1 MSDVVDSTSTA
12 NKEQGKM
19 KKNLFFAAGTLVVA
33 LSAGAAQEAEGK
45 AEPETLGKY
54 VADRVLPWDSH
65 QVMSAEFA
73 NREIDALDVKCDE
86 AWCALGSKVEYD
98 AYRRALKAKMMS
110 AIGTM
115 PERTP
120 LNARTVATLRREG
133 YSIEKVI
140 FESMPGVFVTANLFV
155 PDGSGR
161 RPAVVMSCGHA
172 DTGKDCNI
180 YLRACV
186 IAARRGFV
194 ALMFDPYYQGE
205 RRTSQR
211 MGSCASH
218 NEMGLRGSLIDWSAP
233 LLRIWDGMRAIDY
246 VLTRP
251 EVDPTRLGYMG
262 QSGGGTMTA
271 LMEAAD
277 DRIKAAAPS
286 CFLTSLRTLCEHM
299 GPQDG
304 EQNIYGQ
311 LSFGLNHTG
320 YVLIPD
326 IPVAVTCKFSDMFPY
341 SGVRTLFKTVRTLEA
356 NVGMGERAFLN
367 CAPGPHGWTE
377 ATEQSSVMFLA
388 RQLMPECRDLAIN
401 LEDMWQLDVGF
412 DMSKVDVGLAEE
424 ERGCTK
430 DRTTETL
437 PGWKSIMDVIAERAA
452 KLRSARRPMDAAE
465 RAGRARTLAK
475 VKLPD
480 ETGYRAKE
488 TSAANVEG
496 LDVARVVVQYPGTGH
511 MLPAVCIAKPGADK
525 APVVVTAWAGRSDG
539 LQIARPYVDAGHP
552 VMVADVSGVGE
563 IGKEKHFFYAA
574 KDRPDEGLGA
584 MCYLIGE
591 PLVGRRASDMLVL
604 ADVMSRRSGGRRPL
618 LVAAGPLAIPAAHAW
633 AADASAWAGVEVR
646 DAPPSW
652 RDCVEGGS
660 ARMEATRY
668 ADIVPTAYLEYD
680 WVDLLP

>member
-1 MSDVVDSTSTA
+1 
-12 NKEQGKM
+12 M

-452 KLRSARRPMDAAE
+452 KFRAARRPMDAAE

>member
-1 MSDVVDSTSTA
+1 
-12 NKEQGKM
+12 M
-19 KKNLFFAAGTLVVA
+19 KKNLFLALGTLAVA
-33 LSAGAAQEAEGK
+33 LSVGAAGETEGK
-45 AEPETLGKY
+45 AEPEALGKY
-54 VADRVLPWDSH
+54 VADKVLPWGSH
-65 QVMSAEFA
+65 QVMSAAFA
-73 NREIDALDVKCDE
+73 NREVDALDVKCDE

>member
-1 MSDVVDSTSTA
+1 
-12 NKEQGKM
+12 M
-19 KKNLFFAAGTLVVA
+19 KKRKSFLAAGALVVA
-33 LSAGAAQEAEGK
+33 MTAGAFGETAEKAASEA
-45 AEPETLGKY
+45 LDKY
-54 VADRVLPWDSH
+54 VADSVLPWGSR
-65 QVMSAEFA
+65 QVMSAAFA
-73 NREIDALDVKCDE
+73 SREIDALDVACDD
-86 AWCALGSKVEYD
+86 AWCALKTRAGYD
-98 AYRRALKAKMMS
+98 AYRKALKAKMMS

-120 LNARTVATLRREG
+120 LNARTVATLKREG

-155 PDGSGR
+155 PDGAGR

-172 DTGKDCNI
+172 DTGKDCDT

-186 IAARRGFV
+186 IAAGRGFV

-205 RRTSQR
+205 RCTSLR
-211 MGSCASH
+211 RGSCSSH

-251 EVDPTRLGYMG
+251 EVDPARIGYMG

-277 DRIKAAAPS
+277 DRIRAAAPS
-286 CFLTSLRTLCEHM
+286 CYLTSIRTLCEQM

-356 NVGMGERAFLN
+356 SVGMGERAFLN

-388 RQLMPECRDLAIN
+388 RQLMPECRDLAFS
-401 LEDMWQLDVGF
+401 LEDLWQLDVGF
-412 DMSKVDVGLAEE
+412 DMSKVDVGLSEG

-437 PGWKSIMDVIAERAA
+437 PGWRSIMDVIADRAA
-452 KLRSARRPMDAAE
+452 KFRAARRPTDAAG
-465 RAGRARTLAK
+465 RAGRARALAK
-475 VKLPD
+475 VKAAD
-480 ETGYRAKE
+480 ATGYRAKE
-488 TSAANVEG
+488 TSAANVDG
-496 LDVARVVVQYPGTGH
+496 LDVARIVVQYPGTGH
-511 MLPAVCIAKPGADK
+511 MLPAVCVAKPGADRV
-525 APVVVTAWAGRSDG
+525 PVVVAAWAGRLKG

-563 IGKEKHFFYAA
+563 IGKEKHFFYGA

-591 PLVGRRASDMLVL
+591 PLVGRRATDMLVF
-604 ADVMSRRSGGRRPL
+604 ADVMAKRCGGRRPT

-633 AADASAWAGVEVR
+633 AADASAWSGVEVR

>member
-1 MSDVVDSTSTA
+1 
-12 NKEQGKM
+12 M
-19 KKNLFFAAGTLVVA
+19 KKRKSFLAAGALVVA
-33 LSAGAAQEAEGK
+33 LTASAFGETAEKAASEA
-45 AEPETLGKY
+45 LDKY
-54 VADRVLPWDSH
+54 VADSVLPWGSR
-65 QVMSAEFA
+65 QVMSAAFA
-73 NREIDALDVKCDE
+73 NREIDALDVACDD
-86 AWCALGSKVEYD
+86 AWCALKTRAGYD
-98 AYRRALKAKMMS
+98 AYRKALKAKMMS

-120 LNARTVATLRREG
+120 LNARTVATLKREG

-155 PDGSGR
+155 PDGAGR

-172 DTGKDCNI
+172 DTGKDCDT

-186 IAARRGFV
+186 IAAGHGFV

-205 RRTSQR
+205 RRTSLR
-211 MGSCASH
+211 RGSCSSH

-251 EVDPTRLGYMG
+251 EVDPARIGYMG

-277 DRIKAAAPS
+277 DRIRAAAPS
-286 CFLTSLRTLCEHM
+286 CYLTSLRALCEQM

-356 NVGMGERAFLN
+356 NVGIGERAFLN

-388 RQLMPECRDLAIN
+388 RQLMPECRDLAFS
-401 LEDMWQLDVGF
+401 LEDLWQLDVGF
-412 DMSKVDVGLAEE
+412 DMSKVDVGLSEG

-437 PGWKSIMDVIAERAA
+437 PGWRSIMDVIADRAA
-452 KLRSARRPMDAAE
+452 KFRAARRPTDAAG
-465 RAGRARTLAK
+465 RAGRARALAK
-475 VKLPD
+475 VKAAD
-480 ETGYRAKE
+480 ATGYRAKE
-488 TSAANVEG
+488 TSAANVDG
-496 LDVARVVVQYPGTGH
+496 LDVARIVVQYPGTGH
-511 MLPAVCIAKPGADK
+511 MLPAVCVAKPGADR
-525 APVVVTAWAGRSDG
+525 APVVVTAWAGRLKG

-563 IGKEKHFFYAA
+563 IGKEKHFFYGAE
-574 KDRPDEGLGA
+574 DRPDEGLGA

-591 PLVGRRASDMLVL
+591 PLVGRRATDMLVF
-604 ADVMSRRSGGRRPL
+604 ADVMAKRCGGRRPT

-633 AADASAWAGVEVR
+633 AADASAWSGVEVR